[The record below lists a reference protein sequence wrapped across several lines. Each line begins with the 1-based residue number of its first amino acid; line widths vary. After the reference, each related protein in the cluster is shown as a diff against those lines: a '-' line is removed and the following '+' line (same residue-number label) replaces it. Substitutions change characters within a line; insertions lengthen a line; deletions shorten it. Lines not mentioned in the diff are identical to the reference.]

1 MKKII
6 SLLAAMA
13 LIAASAGAAFAAT
26 GTGSVSVTGAKE
38 GETYSFYRVLD
49 LDYLANGG
57 QEAFA
62 YTVNPDFQDFFDA
75 ALEKTGGESARAHE
89 VYEYINAQNTA
100 DELEAL
106 CVALGSYALDRSI
119 APAMALETDASG
131 SASKDD
137 AGFGYYLMVP
147 EAESGSAIFALDTVK
162 PDAEIANKSVYPTV
176 TKTVSDAD
184 ETDAETNV
192 AGVGDVLTFKLSS
205 AVPVMTGYTSYTF
218 RFVDTM
224 TNMSYVPDSA
234 EVTVG
239 GVSALKAGDAGYAEH
254 VSYDAGTKTLTVD
267 VPDFISYKDSA
278 GAPVVMTYEAVL
290 DSSAVIGGAGNP
302 NVAKIV
308 FSNDPRTE
316 ETDESEEVRTVTFA
330 LVFVLD
336 KVLKNGDAY
345 EPLTGSSWMLEF
357 RNKTSGEWET
367 VYSPG
372 EDGGSAVIREG
383 ASVSLEDPVFSF
395 SGLDA
400 GDYRLTETDAPEGY
414 RLLDDPI
421 LFTVN
426 SEGQITD
433 GAGSLKSLAI
443 DITSDPMSSVAETGA
458 ELTAGRVS
466 AKVVNTTFEKL
477 PGTGGDGLGLVF
489 SVAIL
494 LLVAALIPRR
504 GRDE

>member
-1 MKKII
+1 
-6 SLLAAMA
+6 MA

-75 ALEKTGGESARAHE
+75 VLEKTGGESARAHE

-131 SASKDD
+131 SASKYD

-147 EAESGSAIFALDTVK
+147 EVESGSAIFALDTVK

-224 TNMSYVPDSA
+224 TN
-234 EVTVG
+234 
-239 GVSALKAGDAGYAEH
+239 
-254 VSYDAGTKTLTVD
+254 
-267 VPDFISYKDSA
+267 
-278 GAPVVMTYEAVL
+278 
-290 DSSAVIGGAGNP
+290 
-302 NVAKIV
+302 
-308 FSNDPRTE
+308 
-316 ETDESEEVRTVTFA
+316 
-330 LVFVLD
+330 
-336 KVLKNGDAY
+336 
-345 EPLTGSSWMLEF
+345 
-357 RNKTSGEWET
+357 
-367 VYSPG
+367 
-372 EDGGSAVIREG
+372 
-383 ASVSLEDPVFSF
+383 
-395 SGLDA
+395 
-400 GDYRLTETDAPEGY
+400 
-414 RLLDDPI
+414 
-421 LFTVN
+421 
-426 SEGQITD
+426 
-433 GAGSLKSLAI
+433 
-443 DITSDPMSSVAETGA
+443 
-458 ELTAGRVS
+458 
-466 AKVVNTTFEKL
+466 
-477 PGTGGDGLGLVF
+477 
-489 SVAIL
+489 
-494 LLVAALIPRR
+494 
-504 GRDE
+504 